1 METGQTIAGKYRLN
15 RLLGTGGMAS
25 VWSATN
31 VFTEREF
38 AIKFMLPQVAR
49 TPEAARRFLLE
60 AKVSARI
67 NHPNIIE
74 VIDVG
79 QAEDSS
85 LFLVMELLNG
95 TSLDVA
101 VRRRVPSMP
110 VYEFIGF
117 MREVAEALA
126 AAHRSGVIHRD
137 LKPTNVFLHT
147 DRDGRIVPKILDFG
161 VSKILEEENNTAL
174 TVVGT
179 VLGSPL
185 YMSPEQAMGA
195 EGIDGRTDVFAFGSI
210 LFEALSGQRAFDGPN
225 FNALIV
231 TIATS
236 EPKRIDDVAPHLHE
250 PLRVLI
256 RQCLVTDKSKRLD
269 SFDRIVEQL
278 DAMLPS
284 LTKSELLLPQPNR
297 AEAPSETDLATNV
310 AIGSPSDRPP
320 PPSQHPPSMHTGS
333 IHPPASAP
341 TSNSGIAAPNFG
353 AAGPSRRTVV
363 ITAGMLGAAA
373 VILLLVAAFSRSD
386 DEPHAAAATRG
397 TVVSAVS
404 GGAAAPKIT
413 APTVATNA
421 SDVPVISVDSLPVAT
436 RNAPTAKGTGNG
448 RLAIVASPGNCSV
461 SVDGVAR
468 GTTPLGG
475 LELPAGPHRID
486 CAAPSGKS
494 KTVSVTISEGASAR
508 YKFSLDD

>member
-85 LFLVMELLNG
+85 LFLVMELLTG
-95 TSLDVA
+95 SSLDVA
-101 VRRRVPSMP
+101 TRRQTPSMP
-110 VYEFIGF
+110 VVEF
-117 MREVAEALA
+117 MRHMRDVAEALA

-137 LKPTNVFLHT
+137 LKPTNIFLHT

-195 EGIDGRTDVFAFGSI
+195 EGVDGRTDVFAFGSI

-236 EPKRIDDVAPHLHE
+236 EPKRIDEVAPHLPE
-250 PLRVLI
+250 SLRSLV
-256 RQCLVTDKSKRLD
+256 RQCLVTNKANRLE

-278 DAMLPS
+278 DAMM
-284 LTKSELLLPQPNR
+284 SELGTSELRLAQPNR
-297 AEAPSETDLATNV
+297 AETPSEADLAT
-310 AIGSPSDRPP
+310 AIGPASDRPP
-320 PPSQHPPSMHTGS
+320 PPSSHQGS
-333 IHPPASAP
+333 IHPPPASMR
-341 TSNSGIAAPNFG
+341 TSNSGIAAPSHD
-353 AAGPSRRTVV
+353 ATMPSRRTVA
-363 ITAGMLGAAA
+363 ITAGMLGGAA
-373 VILLLVAAFSRSD
+373 VILGLVAAFSRSD
-386 DEPHAAAATRG
+386 DEPHAAAATRAS
-397 TVVSAVS
+397 VVSALS
-404 GGAAAPKIT
+404 GAAVAPKIT
-413 APTVATNA
+413 APPAATSA
-421 SDVPVISVDSLPVAT
+421 DVPVISVDSLPVAT
-436 RNAPTAKGTGNG
+436 RNAPVNKGGNG
-448 RLAIVASPGNCSV
+448 RLAIVASPGTCSV

-486 CAAPSGKS
+486 CAPPTGKP
-494 KTVSVTISEGASAR
+494 KTVNVTISEGASAR